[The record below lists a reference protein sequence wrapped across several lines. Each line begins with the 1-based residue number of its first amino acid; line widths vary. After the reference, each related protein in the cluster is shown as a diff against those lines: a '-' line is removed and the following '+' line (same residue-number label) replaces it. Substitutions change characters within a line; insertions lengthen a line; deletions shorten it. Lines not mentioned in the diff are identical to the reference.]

1 MKQTACRFIL
11 IFLILMTVGCAGGG
25 LTTREKGRGSALSA
39 ARPSEVSSVQRW
51 AIPGQA
57 RPSGVHLA

>member
-1 MKQTACRFIL
+1 
-11 IFLILMTVGCAGGG
+11 